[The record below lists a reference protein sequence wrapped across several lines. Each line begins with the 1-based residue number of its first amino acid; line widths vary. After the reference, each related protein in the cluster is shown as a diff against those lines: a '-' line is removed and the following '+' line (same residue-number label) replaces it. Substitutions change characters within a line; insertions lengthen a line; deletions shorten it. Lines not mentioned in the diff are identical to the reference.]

1 MSPATTRSQRSDTL
15 DVQALADWRSAT
27 SPDTDIVEMR
37 AMARRYHI
45 QVRAG
50 AGSEAIRAQ
59 LLRLLEPRIALAE
72 TEAETPDAPPSSS
85 PSLSASVSSPSL
97 SSQSSLSYASASE
110 LTRDPQQQPAAQ
122 QRLQPGEEPPA
133 IASQLSAASSTQA
146 AASSQPITHA
156 QYFAVLQRCMEAEDE
171 ADRLLAEN
179 VELRADRVCLVV
191 QVQEVITLDIRV
203 WDATLAPSDI
213 RLPASSGLTAS
224 SGLRHTLRSG
234 KTADTPPTPAS
245 GPAAAATDSPHSPQ
259 QQQQQPAPAQPSS
272 REWVFSGLPLAASS
286 SRDAAHAAV
295 SEFASQR
302 LGMADAAQTIQ
313 VVRVSSQRA
322 GVAIVRLA
330 DRDTERALRSA
341 KALLLGDCPVS
352 IFRSLPPEQRS
363 AAAMLRQ
370 ARRQQQL
377 LAPEEVAAAR
387 RAAEDA
393 LEFARR
399 HAADKRRSPRH
410 RAFCSPPAAA
420 PLGAPS
426 RFSVLHDES
435 APDGPVPDAETPA
448 EGSTPPTAAA
458 AANLITATATAR
470 TDVC

>member
-1 MSPATTRSQRSDTL
+1 
-15 DVQALADWRSAT
+15 
-27 SPDTDIVEMR
+27 
-37 AMARRYHI
+37 
-45 QVRAG
+45 
-50 AGSEAIRAQ
+50 
-59 LLRLLEPRIALAE
+59 
-72 TEAETPDAPPSSS
+72 
-85 PSLSASVSSPSL
+85 
-97 SSQSSLSYASASE
+97 
-110 LTRDPQQQPAAQ
+110 
-122 QRLQPGEEPPA
+122 
-133 IASQLSAASSTQA
+133 
-146 AASSQPITHA
+146 
-156 QYFAVLQRCMEAEDE
+156 
-171 ADRLLAEN
+171 
-179 VELRADRVCLVV
+179 
-191 QVQEVITLDIRV
+191 
-203 WDATLAPSDI
+203 
-213 RLPASSGLTAS
+213 
-224 SGLRHTLRSG
+224 
-234 KTADTPPTPAS
+234 
-245 GPAAAATDSPHSPQ
+245 
-259 QQQQQPAPAQPSS
+259 
-272 REWVFSGLPLAASS
+272 
-286 SRDAAHAAV
+286 
-295 SEFASQR
+295 
-302 LGMADAAQTIQ
+302 
-313 VVRVSSQRA
+313 
-322 GVAIVRLA
+322 
-330 DRDTERALRSA
+330 LRSA

>member
-59 LLRLLEPRIALAE
+59 LLRLLEPRIAQAE
-72 TEAETPDAPPSSS
+72 TETPDAPPSSS

-97 SSQSSLSYASASE
+97 PSHSSLSYASASE

-171 ADRLLAEN
+171 ADRLLTEN
-179 VELRADRVCLVV
+179 VKLRADRVCLVV

-203 WDATLAPSDI
+203 WDATLAPSDM

-224 SGLRHTLRSG
+224 SGMRHTLRSG
-234 KTADTPPTPAS
+234 KTADTPARPAS
-245 GPAAAATDSPHSPQ
+245 GPAAAATASPHSPQ

-302 LGMADAAQTIQ
+302 LGMADAAQTIH